1 MKSQWN
7 KKYCLA
13 VLIALFSNTVY
24 AQLNIFAC
32 EPEWASL
39 TRTLAGNNAKV
50 YSATNAL
57 QDPHYIQAR
66 PSLIAKVARADM
78 LVCTGAELEVG
89 WLPLLLRKSGN
100 SHIQSNQPGYFM
112 AADQVALLEKPT
124 VLDRSL
130 GDIHAAGNPHIQFD
144 PYRIQQVANALTL
157 ALMNVDPTNSA
168 DYQKN
173 LKQFTDDWHKAT
185 IGWER
190 KFQNLKDQKI
200 VAGHNSWIY
209 LEQWL
214 GLERVAE
221 LEPKPGIPASSSYL
235 AKVLSKLQQQP
246 ANMILHAENQND
258 KAVLWLAEKTGLR
271 VVYLPFS
278 PSDKEDL
285 IQWFNRFLNQLSKA
299 GA

>member
-7 KKYCLA
+7 KKYYLA

-190 KFQNLKDQKI
+190 KFQNLKEQKI